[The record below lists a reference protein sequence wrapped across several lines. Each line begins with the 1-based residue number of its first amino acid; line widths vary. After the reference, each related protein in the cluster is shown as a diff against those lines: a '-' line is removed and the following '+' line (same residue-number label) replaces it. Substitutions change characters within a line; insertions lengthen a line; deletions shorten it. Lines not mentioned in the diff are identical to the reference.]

1 MKLEIFGF
9 RQMKMKKLGLKV
21 EEALVLRWFIDF
33 QGSGKMK
40 EVISRENGKTY
51 FWVSLQKLV
60 EDLPVLL
67 GNTKAA
73 SRRLQNLVELGIL
86 ENHLAV
92 AGPEGGRKT
101 AYRITDEAFSALL
114 EEEEPNTQ
122 NCPFGSEPKETFLT
136 PNTQNCPFGSNNNNI
151 NKIYNTGDKLL
162 DNYSSEPLKKA
173 PSSSPVFIDL
183 PLNNGSLYS
192 VTEDQV
198 SKWSELYPAVDVR
211 QQLRAM
217 WGWCDSNPSK
227 RKTSTG
233 ITRFINSWLARE
245 QDRGGPRGSYSGTNA
260 QVTNPISNEAFAGA
274 KGGEEAW

>member
-9 RQMKMKKLGLKV
+9 RQMKMKQLGLKV
-21 EEALVLRWFIDF
+21 EEALILRWFIDF

-51 FWVSLQKLV
+51 FWVSLQKIV

-86 ENHLAV
+86 ENYLAV

-136 PNTQNCPFGSNNNNI
+136 PNTQNCPFGSNNNI

-245 QDRGGPRGSYSGTNA
+245 QDRGGSRGSYSGTNA